1 MNKTQ
6 AILTSQHSKLYQK
19 SLNKIE
25 ASAKE
30 KKIIYINISEKEKQI
45 NVLLYLK
52 RKNRII
58 YHI

>member
-6 AILTSQHSKLYQK
+6 AILTSQNSKLYQK
-19 SLNKIE
+19 SLKKIE
-25 ASAKE
+25 TSEKE
-30 KKIIYINISEKEKQI
+30 KNIYINISEKEKQI